1 MVGESCR
8 EVFLEIDFEKIL
20 KISHENILPGNPI
33 KLQSQ
38 DYIFNDKRTLRR
50 CFSKKFTNFL

>member
-8 EVFLEIDFEKIL
+8 EVCLEIDFENIL

-33 KLQSQ
+33 KL
-38 DYIFNDKRTLRR
+38 DYKLG
-50 CFSKKFTNFL
+50 LHL